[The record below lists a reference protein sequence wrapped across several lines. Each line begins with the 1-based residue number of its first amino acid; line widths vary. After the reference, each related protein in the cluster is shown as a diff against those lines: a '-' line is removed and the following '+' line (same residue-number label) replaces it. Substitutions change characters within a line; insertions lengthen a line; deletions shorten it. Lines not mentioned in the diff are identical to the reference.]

1 MAKQVDEGA
10 QERLLAALT
19 SDYTQADLDPADRVM
34 LDYAVLLTVKPFEVS
49 AEDISRL
56 EGNGFKD
63 RAVHD
68 ICAIASYFLIMV
80 GRKLGYKMTLVE
92 GVAFED
98 CFDEDD
104 GLSCLRQL
112 MNHCWVEYDGK
123 IIDLSA
129 KQFDMDLKRVHV
141 VDIGDKDYVPV
152 DRNNVVRKNLKSGD
166 WPSDQSPYSYITE
179 LRKRANK
186 LSISLA

>member
-1 MAKQVDEGA
+1 MDK
-10 QERLLAALT
+10 RLKTIAIAA
-19 SDYTQADLDPADRVM
+19 R
-34 LDYAVLLTVKPFEVS
+34 
-49 AEDISRL
+49 AEMESFARKHSFI
-56 EGNGFKD
+56 GFKGSHED
-63 RAVHD
+63 LSCY
-68 ICAIASYFLIMV
+68 CAIASYFLIMV
-80 GRKLGYKMTLVE
+80 GRKLGYKMSIVE

-104 GLSCLRQL
+104 ELSCLRQL

-129 KQFDMDLKRVHV
+129 KQFDMNLKKVHV
-141 VDIGDKDYVPV
+141 VNIGDKDYLPV
-152 DRNNVVRKNLKSGD
+152 DRNNKVRKNLKSGD